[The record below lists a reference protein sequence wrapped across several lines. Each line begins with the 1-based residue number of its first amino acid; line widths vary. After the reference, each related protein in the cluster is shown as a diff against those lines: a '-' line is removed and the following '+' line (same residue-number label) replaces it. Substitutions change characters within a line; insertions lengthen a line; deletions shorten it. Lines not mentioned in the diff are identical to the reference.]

1 MMSTRGNLR
10 TMVIVNPS
18 SAAGANGRLWEST
31 ARSLRHS
38 LGQFQHTFTNGP
50 LHATRLARQ
59 ALLDGF
65 EMVVAIGGDGTLN
78 EVVCGFFDGDQP
90 VAPRAM
96 LGIVALGTG
105 SDFARTLGALHLN
118 ASSAH
123 LAGRDSRL
131 VDVGHARFIDHDGNA
146 AERIF
151 LNVASFGCSGQV
163 AYRISPW
170 LKRLSGSLAY
180 NIATARTLLSY
191 HDQPVSISLDGG
203 PAAPYPV
210 TACAFCNGRYF
221 GAGMQVAPHARIDDG
236 KLDVTLWSG
245 FGLLDFVRKR
255 HSLYSGAHVHETGT
269 RVFLARTAAA
279 TSTARVFF
287 ELDGEGVGRL
297 PIQLKIL
304 PRALRLKI

>member
-1 MMSTRGNLR
+1 MATRDNLR

-18 SAAGANGRLWEST
+18 SAAGANGRLWDRT
-31 ARSLRHS
+31 ARSLRRS
-38 LGQFQHTFTNGP
+38 LGHFEHAFTNAP

-59 ALLDGF
+59 ALRDNF

-105 SDFARTLGALHLN
+105 SDFARTLGAVHLE

-131 VDVGHARFIDHDGNA
+131 IDVGHASFIDHSGTPT
-146 AERIF
+146 ERVF
-151 LNVASFGCSGQV
+151 LNVASFGCSGKV
-163 AYRISPW
+163 AHRMSPR

-180 NIATARTLLSY
+180 NVATLRTLLSY
-191 HDQPVSISLDGG
+191 QDQLVSISLDGG
-203 PAAPYPV
+203 PAVPCPI

-221 GAGMQVAPHARIDDG
+221 GAGMQVAPHALIDDG
-236 KLDVTLWSG
+236 KLDVTMWSG

-269 RVFLARTAAA
+269 RVFLARHAAA
-279 TSTARVFF
+279 TSAAEVFF
-287 ELDGEGVGRL
+287 ELDGESVGRL
-297 PIQLKIL
+297 PIRLKIL
-304 PRALRLKI
+304 RCALRLKI